1 MSTTKGAMP
10 VTQTNHAA
18 APAKDA
24 VDQVLDQMF
33 SYYTRECPTPRVIT
47 ELDSR
52 EAA

>member
-1 MSTTKGAMP
+1 MSTTKGTMP
-10 VTQTNHAA
+10 ATQTNHAA

-24 VDQVLDQMF
+24 ADQVLDQMF
-33 SYYTRECPTPRVIT
+33 SYYTRERPTARVIT